1 VPYPATAAAPAV
13 AVAVGWAAAR
23 SEAGSAGL
31 VALMMALCSPSAT
44 WWVKLT
50 ETCSNPAAVHL
61 SEDGGLVDRQVDDAV
76 GAVRQLTARLR
87 FHKLRF
93 R

>member
-1 VPYPATAAAPAV
+1 
-13 AVAVGWAAAR
+13 
-23 SEAGSAGL
+23 
-31 VALMMALCSPSAT
+31 MMALCSPSAT

-76 GAVRQLTARLR
+76 GAGATTDSQAARPLTSGCASY
-87 FHKLRF
+87 
-93 R
+93 